1 MAVPKKKISQSRKR
15 RRHGMRQR
23 MALKK
28 LANRLNIV
36 KSKDSG
42 EYTLAHHVCLKSGKY
57 NGKQVLTI
65 KTKSS
70 STVVDA

>member
-1 MAVPKKKISQSRKR
+1 MAVPKKKTSKSRSR

-28 LANRLNIV
+28 LADKLNIV

-42 EYTLAHHVCLKSGKY
+42 EYALGHHVCLVSGKY
-57 NGKQVLTI
+57 KGKQVLTI
-65 KTKSS
+65 KTKK